1 MEAAHAT
8 LRLYM
13 PISERSCDSP
23 CRGPSCPSKAPLSSH
38 QSLTPK
44 CEEEGP
50 AEAVRP
56 GRADNVILTGLK
68 EPLKALDDSS
78 EVCWDTQLL
87 PLCLECRA
95 FMSMGNKQG
104 AELKASR
111 ETPKSSGTQI
121 LRRTRRGAEGSG
133 SPRREVKR
141 TPKTQQVAPV
151 CEERRLEDKKQI
163 VCTPAARR
171 RTVSGRD
178 GGGRRE
184 ERNLERSP
192 EELKPAW
199 GAEHVQNSHGQ
210 KAALSSKEEETLVDS
225 DTELSEYDNETHLMC
240 ISRSSIDRLGG
251 TEDMVME
258 TVKEAAA
265 RRVLV
270 KIEEVE
276 EIIRR
281 VSLIS
286 SDWIKEGRCA
296 GEDQRRVAESESQS
310 LNEALRTEGVRAE
323 SEPLCKQSPMNE
335 NHSTS
340 SHSMVPNNPSSSSR
354 KVSPVLSPPSQSS
367 PLSLGPNQ
375 QSAPLNHSDLN
386 QGHVAK
392 TVEDGASPCSC
403 GRATEVSSE
412 AEDITRKNLA
422 SANPRLSEPDQ
433 DYLLLSGNE
442 ATITNPLQTFNL
454 QRWTGEH
461 R

>member
-44 CEEEGP
+44 SEEEGP

-68 EPLKALDDSS
+68 EPLKVLDDSS

-121 LRRTRRGAEGSG
+121 LRRTRRGAEGIG

-141 TPKTQQVAPV
+141 TPKTQQVAHV
-151 CEERRLEDKKQI
+151 AQDKKQI

-171 RTVSGRD
+171 KTVSGRD

-192 EELKPAW
+192 EELKSAW

-225 DTELSEYDNETHLMC
+225 DAELSEYDNE
-240 ISRSSIDRLGG
+240 

-323 SEPLCKQSPMNE
+323 SEPLCKQSPMNQ

-354 KVSPVLSPPSQSS
+354 KVSPVLSPLFQSS

-454 QRWTGEH
+454 QR
-461 R
+461 